1 MGLNGLNFLR
11 FLCFSH
17 KLSVYDSKNGEH
29 NDEEEEFSADEFVQR
44 TLPFEE
50 QSCEA
55 SSCRGSH
62 ISLVG
67 DGHFQEVSIP
77 I

>member
-44 TLPFEE
+44 TLKKLTLIYVSRTLKSKFQNFELPNLDNK
-50 QSCEA
+50 ST
-55 SSCRGSH
+55 
-62 ISLVG
+62 
-67 DGHFQEVSIP
+67 
-77 I
+77 

>member
-44 TLPFEE
+44 TLKKLTLIYVSRTLKSKFQNFE
-50 QSCEA
+50 
-55 SSCRGSH
+55 
-62 ISLVG
+62 LPNL
-67 DGHFQEVSIP
+67 DNKSI
-77 I
+77 

>member
-44 TLPFEE
+44 TLKKLKLIYVSRTLKSKFQNFE
-50 QSCEA
+50 
-55 SSCRGSH
+55 
-62 ISLVG
+62 LPNL
-67 DGHFQEVSIP
+67 DNKSI
-77 I
+77 

>member
-44 TLPFEE
+44 TLKKLKLIYVSRTLKSKFQNFELPNLDNK
-50 QSCEA
+50 ST
-55 SSCRGSH
+55 
-62 ISLVG
+62 
-67 DGHFQEVSIP
+67 
-77 I
+77 

>member
-44 TLPFEE
+44 TLKKLTLIYVYVPIFY
-50 QSCEA
+50 CEVYN
-55 SSCRGSH
+55 S
-62 ISLVG
+62 
-67 DGHFQEVSIP
+67 
-77 I
+77 

>member
-44 TLPFEE
+44 TLKKLTL
-50 QSCEA
+50 
-55 SSCRGSH
+55 
-62 ISLVG
+62 IY
-67 DGHFQEVSIP
+67 VSRTL
-77 I
+77 